1 MQLFC
6 LRSGFV
12 AALIGLSFAACGG
25 SSSNSD
31 DSSNNGGAGGN
42 ADNKAGS
49 GGKGGS
55 GGVAAK
61 GGSGG
66 VASGGSGGTSSGG
79 SAGSASGG
87 SGGVAAGGTG
97 GTAVVAP
104 PAFVTDFEN
113 GTVGQGPPTPF
124 SASQVAKVDSEHA
137 FSGTKAIKVT
147 AANGVAAMFSLN
159 PAKYIAANKKTAYLR
174 YMVWMDNLPGVSSNV
189 AGHWDLSKI
198 NGNFKGGGFN
208 VNGYLS
214 FGGMSG
220 DNQKLHMF
228 GDDIMGK
235 GRQDC
240 VKPSPFVMKVKEWTC
255 IEMKID
261 ENDILNYGIKIDGE
275 VVQSYSFL
283 YDSAA
288 ANCVPDWN
296 IFQGIWYVPEVTIMQ
311 LGFAHIHEQ
320 PTPVSVWY
328 DDVAVDS
335 KPIGCPKK

>member
-1 MQLFC
+1 
-6 LRSGFV
+6 
-12 AALIGLSFAACGG
+12 
-25 SSSNSD
+25 
-31 DSSNNGGAGGN
+31 
-42 ADNKAGS
+42 
-49 GGKGGS
+49 
-55 GGVAAK
+55 
-61 GGSGG
+61 
-66 VASGGSGGTSSGG
+66 
-79 SAGSASGG
+79 
-87 SGGVAAGGTG
+87 
-97 GTAVVAP
+97 
-104 PAFVTDFEN
+104 
-113 GTVGQGPPTPF
+113 VGQGPPSPF

-137 FSGTKAIKVT
+137 FSGTKAIKLT
-147 AANGVAAMFSLN
+147 AANGVSAMFSLN
-159 PAKYIAANKKTAYLR
+159 PAKFIAPNKKTAYLR
-174 YMVWMDNLPGVSSNV
+174 YMVWMDNLPGVSSNI

-240 VKPSPFVMKVKEWTC
+240 VKPSPFVMRVKEWTC

-261 ENDILNYGIKIDGE
+261 ENDILNYGIKINDE
-275 VVQSYSFL
+275 EIQSYSFL

-296 IFQGIWYVPEVTIMQ
+296 IFQGIWYVPEITIMQ

-320 PTPVSVWY
+320 PNPVTVWY
-328 DDVAVDS
+328 DDVAIDS